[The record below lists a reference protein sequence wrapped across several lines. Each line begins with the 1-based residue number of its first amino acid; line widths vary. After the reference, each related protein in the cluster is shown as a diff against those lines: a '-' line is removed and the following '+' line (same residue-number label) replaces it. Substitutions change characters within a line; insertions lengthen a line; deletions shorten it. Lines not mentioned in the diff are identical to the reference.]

1 MLCAVLER
9 EEEER
14 EREGGSCCG
23 TLLHKLYV
31 TISTRLRRTQI
42 RRLKELLINL
52 IEL

>member
-14 EREGGSCCG
+14 ERGGSCCG

-31 TISTRLRRTQI
+31 TISRSLRRTQI